1 MLMHPRPMADN
12 FTPVFP
18 SILNCITIA
27 FRKMEDYI
35 INVGK
40 IEEWQTIKDI
50 DSLDKTFQRA
60 KRTLVGG
67 GTVALVREQRDGR
80 SYRFEEFTDLDD
92 FETYR
97 KNVYK
102 YLA

>member
-1 MLMHPRPMADN
+1 
-12 FTPVFP
+12 
-18 SILNCITIA
+18 
-27 FRKMEDYI
+27 MEDYL

-80 SYRFEEFTDLDD
+80 SDRFEEFTNLDD
-92 FETYR
+92 FENYR
-97 KNVYK
+97 KQVYK
-102 YLA
+102 YLPQK